1 MGKSWRHLA
10 RTISLTL
17 TASLLFSTLTIIAIP
32 SAQAAIAGSGMCQQ
46 TYTLSAGSES
56 VTVTSADNY
65 CYVAFKNLGAA
76 SSTSSSYVWSKPA
89 GVSSLDV
96 LVIGGGGGGGARQG
110 GGGGAGSFVQATS
123 YAVASSAT
131 SINIVVGSGGA
142 GANGPSLSYVGAQG
156 NDSSFK
162 IGENGLTALG
172 GGAGIQSSISSAN
185 NGGSGGGAG
194 AGPNGGNPTTSTQK
208 SLDGIST
215 LTGIEFGEAGASGV
229 TEPAVDYDFWAAA
242 GGGGAGGAGKRPTLN
257 GIERTTDFP
266 DGNGSL
272 ARGGDGGI
280 GKVSSFISTTIA
292 TSLGIGQNSSGS
304 AYFAAGGGGGIGADG
319 AGGGVGGI
327 GGGGNGTRAIAS
339 GGVAALTSTGSGGGG
354 SGYDDIAPVAGDVK
368 NPPGGAGGSGIVVIR
383 YTILVSEFSASNYTA
398 GSTTWANSITGATA
412 GTAPAGGMTKTS
424 SGPSGVVFAG
434 KESSSS
440 DQISSSIGSTTSLD
454 TVTVEMWIKLKDAG
468 NAQYAAGSMLFAWDT
483 SPNNYNV
490 YHFGNQVGFNN
501 FNSQLYGID
510 STSYNNVWTHFVF
523 VMTDTG
529 PWSSQKIYV
538 NGILQASTCRISSG
552 NCGVA
557 QARSFASTGNFLL
570 MDHPNTPNTW
580 NAKGDLGLVRI
591 YNQELSAAS
600 VLSAYN
606 LTSPDFTEAPDTTA
620 PTFTSSS
627 SFSAAENIATSA
639 TAATIRVSESATV
652 TISSGADAARFNITK
667 SETDTAIIKF
677 NTSPDF
683 EAPIDVGGNNVYEIT
698 LTATDAAANAGTQ
711 SITITVTDVVDTTAF
726 NSLSLAGSATAATYR
741 TVVVITANVTVASR
755 VTFRVNGKVLPGCKN
770 RLASGS
776 SSSFSAT
783 CNWRPS
789 NRGTV
794 SLTAAAT
801 PTGAGI
807 SSTTSNPVSI
817 MVGKRVGAR

>member
-1 MGKSWRHLA
+1 VKNRLTA
-10 RTISLTL
+10 KFTIFAISL
-17 TASLLFSTLTIIAIP
+17 STINVLSISVSERAF
-32 SAQAAIAGSGMCQQ
+32 AATAGSGICQQ
-46 TYTLSAGSES
+46 TYSLSAGSES

-65 CYVAFKNLGAA
+65 CYFAFKNLGAA
-76 SSTSSSYVWSKPA
+76 GSTSSSYVWSKPI

-131 SINIVVGSGGA
+131 NISVVVGSGGT
-142 GANGPSLSYVGAQG
+142 GATGLNTGVLIGTKG
-156 NDSSFK
+156 NTSSFK
-162 IGENGLTALG
+162 TGANGLTALG
-172 GGAGIQSSISSAN
+172 GGAGIQSSSSSDDD
-185 NGGSGGGAG
+185 GGSGGGAG
-194 AGPNGGNPTTSTQK
+194 AQQTGGSPTRSTQK

-215 LTGIEFGEAGASGV
+215 LTGIEFGEAGAAGV
-229 TEPAVDYDFWAAA
+229 TEPTDGFDFWAAA

-257 GIERTTDFP
+257 GIERATDFP
-266 DGNGSL
+266 AGNGAD

-280 GKVSSFISTTIA
+280 GKVSSFISSTIA
-292 TSLGIGQNSSGS
+292 TNLGIGQISSGS

-319 AGGGVGGI
+319 AAGGVGGI

-354 SGYDDIAPVAGDVK
+354 SGYDDISPNAGDVV

-383 YTILVSEFSASNYTA
+383 YTIPVSVFSATNYTA
-398 GSTTWANSITGATA
+398 GSTTWANSINGATD
-412 GTAPAGGMTKTS
+412 GTSATGGMTKTS
-424 SGPSGVVFAG
+424 SGPAGVVFAG
-434 KESSSS
+434 KESSNS

-454 TVTVEMWIKLKDAG
+454 TVTVEMWLKLKDSG
-468 NAQYAAGSMLFAWDT
+468 NAQYAAGSMLFAWNT
-483 SPNNYNV
+483 SPNNYNI
-490 YHFGNQVGFNN
+490 YHYGNQVGFNN

-510 STSYNNVWTHFVF
+510 STSYNNAWTHYVF

-538 NGILQASTCRISSG
+538 NGSLQTLTCRISSG
-552 NCGVA
+552 NCGDA

-570 MDHPNTPNTW
+570 MDHPNTSNTW

-600 VLSAYN
+600 VLSLYN
-606 LTSPDFTEAPDTTA
+606 STSPDFTEASDTTA
-620 PTFTSSS
+620 PTFSSS
-627 SFSAAENIATSA
+627 STFSATENIATSA

-652 TISSGADAARFNITK
+652 TISSGADAARFNITR
-667 SETDTAIIKF
+667 SETDTAIVKF
-677 NTSPDF
+677 NASPDF
-683 EAPIDVGGNNVYEIT
+683 EAPADVGGNNIYEIT
-698 LTATDAAANAGTQ
+698 LTATDAASNAGTQ
-711 SITITVTDVVDTTAF
+711 SITITVTNVVDTSGF
-726 NSLSLAGSATAATYR
+726 NSLALAGSVTTATYR
-741 TVVVITANVTVASR
+741 TVVVITANVSVASR
-755 VTFRVNGKVLPGCKN
+755 VTFKVNGKVLPGCKN

-807 SSTTSNPVSI
+807 SSATSDPVSI
-817 MVGKRVGAR
+817 MVERRVGAR

>member
-17 TASLLFSTLTIIAIP
+17 TASLLISGLSLFAITT
-32 SAQAAIAGSGMCQQ
+32 AQAATAGSGICQQ
-46 TYTLSAGSES
+46 TYTLTAGSES

-65 CYVAFKNLGAA
+65 CYVSFKNLGAA

-110 GGGGAGSFVQATS
+110 GGGGGGSFVQATS
-123 YAVASSAT
+123 YSVASSAT
-131 SINIVVGSGGA
+131 NISVVVGSGGA
-142 GANGPSLSYVGAQG
+142 GANPSISYIGTKG

-162 IGENGLTALG
+162 IGANGLTALG
-172 GGAGIQSSISSAN
+172 GGAGIQSSLSSADD
-185 NGGSGGGAG
+185 GGSGGGAG
-194 AGPNGGNPTTSTQK
+194 GGQNGGSPTTSTQK
-208 SLDGIST
+208 SLDGLST
-215 LTGIEFGEAGASGV
+215 LKGIEFGQNGAPGV
-229 TEPAVDYDFWAAA
+229 TEPSVLYDFWAAG
-242 GGGGAGGAGKRPTLN
+242 GGGGAGGAGKRPSLD

-266 DGNGSL
+266 DSNGSL

-292 TSLGIGQNSSGS
+292 TNLGIGQNSSGS

-319 AGGGVGGI
+319 AAGGVGGI

-354 SGYDDIAPVAGDVK
+354 SGYDDISPVAGDIQ
-368 NPPGGAGGSGIVVIR
+368 NPPGGPGGSGVVVIR

-398 GSTTWANSITGATA
+398 GSTTWANSIPGATA
-412 GTAPAGGMTKTS
+412 GTAPTGGMTKTS
-424 SGPSGVVFAG
+424 SGPTGVVFAG
-434 KESSSS
+434 KESSNS

-454 TVTVEMWIKLKDAG
+454 TVTVEMWLRLKDAG
-468 NAQYAAGSMLFAWDT
+468 NEQNAFGSMLFSWNT
-483 SPNNYNV
+483 SPNNYNI

-501 FNSQLYGID
+501 FASQLYGVD
-510 STSYNNVWTHFVF
+510 STGYNNVWTHFVF

-529 PWSSQKIYV
+529 PWASQKIYV
-538 NGILQASTCRISSG
+538 NGVLQASTCRVTIN
-552 NCGVA
+552 NCGDA
-557 QARSFASTGNFLL
+557 QARSFASNGNFLL
-570 MDHPNTPNTW
+570 MDHPNASNTW

-606 LTSPDFTEAPDTTA
+606 LTSPDYAEAPDTTA
-620 PTFTSSS
+620 PTFNSSS
-627 SFSAAENIATSA
+627 TFSVNENIATSA

-652 TISSGADAARFNITK
+652 TISSGADAARFNITR

-677 NTSPDF
+677 NVSPDF
-683 EAPIDVGGNNVYEIT
+683 EAPADVGGNNVYDLT
-698 LTATDAAANAGTQ
+698 LTATDAASNAGTQ
-711 SITITVTDVVDTTAF
+711 SITITVSDVVDTSSF
-726 NSLSLAGSATAATYR
+726 NSLALAGSATTATFR
-741 TVVVITANVTVASR
+741 TAVVITANVTVASR

-770 RLASGS
+770 KLATGS
-776 SSSFSAT
+776 SSSFAAT
-783 CNWRPS
+783 CSWRPS
-789 NRGTV
+789 NRGVV

-807 SSTTSNPVSI
+807 SSTTSNPISI
-817 MVGKRVGAR
+817 MVGQRVGAR